1 MTSRK
6 NLSSR
11 TSSSKLR
18 RKMILPGWVVAV
30 VVLSVVG
37 TGLYLVYNSFA
48 ISTDPS
54 PAVGVWCKYRRA
66 YEDNG
71 CRLRYGGEYTVYNSV
86 NIRSSNQCTSRK
98 QYKNIQGNLGKQY
111 PNWYCLAG

>member
-1 MTSRK
+1 MPVNKQSFSHTRK
-6 NLSSR
+6 
-11 TSSSKLR
+11 SKVNKKVNAPR
-18 RKMILPGWVVAV
+18 WVIY
-30 VVLSVVG
+30 VVLLIVVS
-37 TGLYLVYNSFA
+37 TGCFLVYSSFA